1 MTAALQDC
9 STTHT
14 AASYHQSV
22 VRSTQ
27 SQPEYLNRTI
37 EKETKVG
44 DKMNDA
50 GISSRLTQHVS
61 HFIFIS

>member
-44 DKMNDA
+44 DKMSDIP
-50 GISSRLTQHVS
+50 ISSRL
-61 HFIFIS
+61 